1 MSWITPARWGYAASA
16 STVDLRTLVPGTLT
30 PQDSH
35 WEHSKSAWLF
45 DMAMLVILSFFY
57 MGFVRFKIR
66 LRPG

>member
-1 MSWITPARWGYAASA
+1 
-16 STVDLRTLVPGTLT
+16 LVPGTLT

-45 DMAMLVILSFFY
+45 DMAMLVILSLFY

-66 LRPG
+66 LKPG